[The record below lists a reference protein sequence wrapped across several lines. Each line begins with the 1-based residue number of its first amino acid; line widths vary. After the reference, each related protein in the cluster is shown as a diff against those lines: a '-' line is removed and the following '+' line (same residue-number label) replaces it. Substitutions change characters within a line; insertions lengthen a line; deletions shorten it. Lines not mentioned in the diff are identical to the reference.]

1 MNTIDSPSSPAH
13 FVRDA
18 GNDVDSAGGQLR
30 HAMLPINGI
39 RLHVVESGPE
49 DGTPVILLHGFPEFW
64 YGWRHQIGPLADAGF
79 RVLAPDQ
86 RGYAESDKPGPV
98 SAYALDILADDV
110 AGLIE
115 STGRPRAA
123 VVGHDWGGVVAW
135 WIAVRHPGRVERLA
149 VLNAPHPVVFRRHLR
164 SSPRQLLKSWYTF
177 YFQLPWLPEAVFRLG
192 NGRRLSAALRRTSR
206 PGTFTEADLDRYRAA
221 WSAPGAITGMIH
233 WYRAAMRHRPAR
245 PADPRIHAPTLLI
258 WGAKDRFLDLGL
270 ARPSLEQCDR
280 GRLEIIEAATH
291 WVQHEEPE
299 RVNRLL
305 LDFLSDQ
312 AVQSGP

>member
-1 MNTIDSPSSPAH
+1 MVPT
-13 FVRDA
+13 
-18 GNDVDSAGGQLR
+18 
-30 HAMLPINGI
+30 NGI
-39 RLHVVESGPE
+39 RLHVVEAGPE
-49 DGTPVILLHGFPEFW
+49 DGAPVILLHGFPEFW

-123 VVGHDWGGVVAW
+123 VVGHDWGGIAAW
-135 WIAVRHPGRVERLA
+135 WVALGHPGRVERLA
-149 VLNAPHPVVFRRHLR
+149 VLNAPHPLVFRRHLR

-177 YFQLPWLPEAVFRLG
+177 YFQLPWLPEAVFRLW
-192 NGRRLSAALRRTSR
+192 NWRRLADALRRTSR
-206 PGTFTEADLDRYRAA
+206 PGTFTEADLDRYQAA
-221 WSAPGAITGMIH
+221 WSAPGAITAMIN
-233 WYRAAMRHRPAR
+233 WYRAALRDRHAP
-245 PADPRIHAPTLLI
+245 PADPRVRVPTLLI
-258 WGAKDRFLDLGL
+258 WGAQDRFLDQAL
-270 ARPSLEQCDR
+270 ATPSLGQCDH
-280 GRLEIIEAATH
+280 GRLEPIEGATH
-291 WVQHEEPE
+291 WVQHEEPG